1 MDAIEMLKED
11 HRKVEKLFEE
21 FEETGERAY
30 ETKAGLAEQIIRELR
45 IHSQLEE
52 EIFYPA
58 ARGAQSE
65 TTEQVKEAIEEHHVV
80 DQLLEEIEGMQPQD
94 EQYDAKVT
102 VLKENVE
109 HHVEEE
115 EGELFKEARKGVGEE
130 RLQELAEQMRALKER
145 LSG

>member
-1 MDAIEMLKED
+1 MDAIEMLEED

-21 FEETGERAY
+21 FDDAGDRAY
-30 ETKAGLAEQIIRELR
+30 ETKANLVERIRRELR

-58 ARGAQSE
+58 ARNAQGE
-65 TTEQVKEAIEEHHVV
+65 TTEQVREAVEEHHVV
-80 DQLLEEIEGMQPQD
+80 DQLLEELEAMRPDD
-94 EQYDAKVT
+94 EQFDAKVT

-115 EGELFKEARKGVGEE
+115 EGELFKQARKGLGEE
-130 RLQELAEQMRALKER
+130 RLQELAQEMQRLKQR
-145 LSG
+145 LGG

>member
-1 MDAIEMLKED
+1 MDAIEMLEED

-21 FEETGERAY
+21 FEEAGDRAY
-30 ETKAGLAEQIIRELR
+30 ETKADLVERITRELR

-58 ARGAQSE
+58 ARNAQGE
-65 TTEQVKEAIEEHHVV
+65 TTEQVREAVEEHHVV
-80 DQLLEEIEGMQPQD
+80 DQLLEELEAMRPDD
-94 EQYDAKVT
+94 EQFDAKVT

-115 EGELFKEARKGVGEE
+115 ESELFKQARKGLGEE
-130 RLQELAEQMRALKER
+130 RLQELAQEMRALKQR
-145 LSG
+145 LEG

>member
-1 MDAIEMLKED
+1 MDAIEMLEGD

-21 FEETGERAY
+21 FEEAGERAY
-30 ETKAGLAEQIIRELR
+30 ETKAGVVEQIIRELR

-52 EIFYPA
+52 EVFYPA
-58 ARGAQSE
+58 ARGAQAE
-65 TTEQVKEAIEEHHVV
+65 TTEQVREAVEEHHVV
-80 DQLLEEIEGMQPQD
+80 DQLLEEIEGMQAQD

-115 EGELFKEARKGVGEE
+115 EGELFKEARKGLGEE
-130 RLQELAEQMRALKER
+130 RLQELAEQMRALKQR
-145 LSG
+145 LGG